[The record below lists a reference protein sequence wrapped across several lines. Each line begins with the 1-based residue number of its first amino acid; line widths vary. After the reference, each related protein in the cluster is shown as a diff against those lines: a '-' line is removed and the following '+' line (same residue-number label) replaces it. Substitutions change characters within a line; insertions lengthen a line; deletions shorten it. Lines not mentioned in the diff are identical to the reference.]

1 MFPDRKSCPSSGGA
15 WALTSRA
22 TQLGGDSQN
31 REDVK
36 AFADPDA
43 GDYQIEPT
51 SPGDTGAYS
60 FELSSHE

>member
-1 MFPDRKSCPSSGGA
+1 MFPDRKSRPNSGGA

-36 AFADPDA
+36 AFADPVA

-51 SPGDTGAYS
+51 SPGGTDAYS
-60 FELSSHE
+60 FEVSSHE